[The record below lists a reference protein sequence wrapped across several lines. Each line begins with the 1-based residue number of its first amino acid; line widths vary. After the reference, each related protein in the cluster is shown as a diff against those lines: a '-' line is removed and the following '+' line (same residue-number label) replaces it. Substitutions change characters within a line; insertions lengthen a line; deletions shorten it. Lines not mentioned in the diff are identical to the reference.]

1 MMNEYYNHPY
11 YDGRER
17 IDEWGA
23 IGRGLANLGK
33 GLLKGAGRGLSSLA
47 KGFGRGAVKAAPR
60 IGRGMVKAAPGI
72 ALGAGVSYGADRLMG
87 KKDNDI
93 SMSRDSY
100 ERLGYLLRDFSEAI
114 NHNNELDADSRSMIN
129 SLIEHI
135 VATLSAGETDRRDY
149 GYDYGYSDDYGL
161 DNGYDYDYSDDYG
174 AWF

>member
-1 MMNEYYNHPY
+1 MMNEYYNRPY

-33 GLLKGAGRGLSSLA
+33 GLLKGAGRGLSSIA
-47 KGFGRGAVKAAPR
+47 KGIGRGAAKAAPHV
-60 IGRGMVKAAPGI
+60 GRGLAKAAPGI
-72 ALGAGVSYGADRLMG
+72 ALGAGVSYGVDRLMG
-87 KKDNDI
+87 RDDDI
-93 SMSRDSY
+93 STARDSY

-135 VATLSAGETDRRDY
+135 VATLSAGETDRMDY
-149 GYDYGYSDDYGL
+149 GYGYGYGDDY
-161 DNGYDYDYSDDYG
+161 D

>member
-1 MMNEYYNHPY
+1 MMNEYYNRPY

-33 GLLKGAGRGLSSLA
+33 GLLKGAGRGLGSLA
-47 KGFGRGAVKAAPR
+47 RGVGRGAAKAAPH
-60 IGRGMVKAAPGI
+60 IGRGMAKAAPGI
-72 ALGAGVSYGADRLMG
+72 ALGAGVSYGVDRLMG
-87 KKDNDI
+87 KDDDI
-93 SMSRDSY
+93 STARDSY

-135 VATLSAGETDRRDY
+135 VATLSVGETDRRDN
-149 GYDYGYSDDYGL
+149 GYDYDYNGAYGL
-161 DNGYDYDYSDDYG
+161 DNGYDYDYNGSYG
-174 AWF
+174 GWF

>member
-1 MMNEYYNHPY
+1 MMNEYYNHPH

-33 GLLKGAGRGLSSLA
+33 GLLKGAGRGLGSLA

-87 KKDNDI
+87 KDNGI
-93 SMSRDSY
+93 STARDSY
-100 ERLGYLLRDFSEAI
+100 ERLGYLLMDFSEAI

-149 GYDYGYSDDYGL
+149 GYDY
-161 DNGYDYDYSDDYG
+161 DYSDDYG

>member
-1 MMNEYYNHPY
+1 MMNEYYNRPY

-23 IGRGLANLGK
+23 IGRGLAALGK
-33 GLLKGAGRGLSSLA
+33 GLLKGAGKGLGSLA
-47 KGFGRGAVKAAPR
+47 KGIGRGAVKAAPH
-60 IGRGMVKAAPGI
+60 IGRGLAKAAPGI

-87 KKDNDI
+87 RDDDI
-93 SMSRDSY
+93 STARDSY

-135 VATLSAGETDRRDY
+135 VATLSAGETDRMDY
-149 GYDYGYSDDYGL
+149 GYGYGYGDDY
-161 DNGYDYDYSDDYG
+161 DT
-174 AWF
+174 WF

>member
-1 MMNEYYNHPY
+1 MMNEYYNRPY

-33 GLLKGAGRGLSSLA
+33 GLLKGAGRGLGSLA
-47 KGFGRGAVKAAPR
+47 KGVGRGAAKAAPH
-60 IGRGMVKAAPGI
+60 IGRGVAKAAPGI
-72 ALGAGVSYGADRLMG
+72 ALGAGVSYGVDRLMS
-87 KKDNDI
+87 KDDDI
-93 SMSRDSY
+93 STARNSY

-135 VATLSAGETDRRDY
+135 VATLSVGETDRRDN

-161 DNGYDYDYSDDYG
+161 YNGYDYDYNGNYG